1 MACRYPDAVSPAEL
15 WENVLSGRRAFRPI
29 PDTRL
34 NRADYYSTD
43 AAAPDRHYATHAAVL
58 EGWAFDR
65 RKYRVSGT
73 AFKSTD
79 IAHWLALD
87 TAAAALDDAG
97 FPAGEGLD
105 RARTGVVI
113 GNTLTGDMSRAN
125 TTRLR
130 WPYVRRT
137 LANSLR
143 RRGWDAEDIAEF
155 LIAYE
160 VDFKASFAPIS
171 EDSLAGGLAN
181 TIAGRICN
189 HFDLGGG
196 GYTVDGAC
204 SSSLLSVT
212 TAGNALAAG
221 QLDAVVVG
229 GVDISIDPFELVGF
243 AKTGALA
250 TSAMRVY
257 DEGSNGFWPG
267 EGCGMIVLVR
277 EDDALARG
285 LRSYA
290 TIAGWGVS
298 SDGRGGITRPA
309 MDGHLVAVE
318 RAYRMAGFA
327 ANAVDYIE
335 GHGAGTVVGD
345 RAELEVFGRAVSG
358 RDRRRQRVSIGAVK
372 ANVGHTKA
380 AAGIAALIKTV
391 LAVHHATIPP
401 ITGNQRPHPLLTTD
415 SLLDLPR
422 AAVPW
427 PSAHSQSSADEP
439 AGPRSG
445 VVSPRRA
452 GMSALGFG
460 GINAHVVIESSQP
473 PVPIDAELS
482 RRLAHSKQDCELFVL
497 SEATPQLLETRLREV
512 GALAAQCSFA
522 ELGDLSTALA
532 RRDSQ
537 EPYKAAVVASD
548 QAQAAARLTELAA
561 TLGAGQPTVFMPERG
576 QFAAGPPRTTPRIGL
591 LFPGQGVASL
601 GDGGI
606 AAPRFEAIADLYRA
620 TGHHRAGTTTK
631 DAQPRIVT
639 ASLAGLRL
647 LHLAGVQA
655 VGCVGHSLGELTA
668 LHWAG
673 VFNETQVVAAAAVRG
688 QAMQSAAAAKPGT
701 MASIS
706 AESSTVA
713 ALLNGGSVVIAGYNG
728 PRQTVIS
735 GLASDINAVVDRARA
750 AGLHCQEIAVSHA
763 FHSPLVGTAAEKFRA
778 YLDKTEI
785 RGIERPGV
793 YSTVTGTAL
802 TASSNVIE
810 LLERQILAP
819 VQFAPAL
826 AKLAASCDLLIEVGP
841 GRLLTGL
848 ATHVVP
854 CVPVVAMDTDSDSL
868 AGILQT
874 LAACY
879 VVGANPDLGR
889 LTAER
894 FCRAMPSDKQFS
906 FIESPCERAP
916 EAAYLIDPVLADS
929 ASTAVTDDHEPRAA
943 KSALYALRTLLAE
956 RTELPVTD
964 ITPETHPLDDLHLSS
979 ITITQVVGEAV
990 RMLGLQA
997 PEPTTN
1003 VATATV
1009 GHLAEA
1015 IEEAA
1020 RVGDVH
1026 PRDELTGIDAWTRSF
1041 VVEHTARPRRRL
1053 QANGEQAGTWEVY
1066 AAQDD
1071 PLAEVLVRQLE
1082 VAPVGNGVLLLCGDT
1097 DVQVELK
1104 RMLSAGQTAIQQGI
1118 RLVVVDT
1125 GRGAGALAKTVHL
1138 ENSTV
1143 RTTVVHFSAPL
1154 AADTAAELVLAE
1166 VLATTTFI
1174 EVEYDIRGNRA
1185 EPVLRELE
1193 TGGQPLPVG
1202 GGDVVVVT
1210 GGGHGITVEC
1220 ALALAGRSGCTLALI
1235 GRRDTDDAE
1244 VAANLARIRDAGIT
1258 ANYYRA
1264 DVTDR
1269 TAVAAA
1275 ITDVARELGP
1285 VTGILHGAA
1294 VNAPALISALTPE
1307 EFGTTVAAKVD
1318 GLTYVVEA
1326 VEAAQLRLIVGFGS
1340 IIGRAGLRGEAHYAV
1355 ANDWLRN
1362 AIDVL
1367 DGRLRNC
1374 RCLTIEWSIWSGAGM
1389 GERLGVLNALTR
1401 EGIEAIPTDV
1411 GVEIML
1417 DLLGTPSCPSSV
1429 VVLGRTGELPTIAF
1443 EEVELPL
1450 LRFLERPRLHFPGIE
1465 LVAEA
1470 DLSVSSDPYLAD
1482 HQLSGDILFPAVMG
1496 MEAMAQ
1502 AAVALLGG
1510 LQPIELRDVEF
1521 LRPIVVPSDGATTI
1535 RTVALRR
1542 GGEVRIAIRSATTA
1556 FQTDHFRAICSTGNA
1571 GSDEDAEIS
1580 AQLADFVDD
1589 SCPPTTMDVEAEF
1602 YDRIMFHGPRFRS
1615 VRDYRYI
1622 AAQRCVADIQAG
1634 EMPWFVATQPGRLV
1648 LGDPAARD
1656 GFMHAIQVCVP
1667 DATLLPTRIG
1677 SVREFGRDTE
1687 IGKVRLAAVER
1698 SSDPGK
1704 YVYDVVVR
1712 DQEQN
1717 LVAVWERLELTAV
1730 AAIEPAG
1737 GWTPELVAPILARR
1751 LQSLLSEPLQMAL
1764 VRDADHERASAQTT
1778 AGRSSRRI
1786 PSRRAASERAL
1797 AAASGGLVN
1806 LHHRADGRPEMPGKN
1821 ISVSHGTGLT
1831 LAVIAER
1838 PIGCD
1843 LEPVDER
1850 TAEQWHD
1857 LLGMS
1862 GVALAQMC
1870 SEVGNEAF
1878 ATAATRVWSAREA
1891 VSKLGVTVNRPRLTF
1906 ESRGT
1911 PPGWLAMRHGRD
1923 LVWSVV
1929 VTLAMPSPTTVVV
1942 AVAQKG

>member
-1 MACRYPDAVSPAEL
+1 
-15 WENVLSGRRAFRPI
+15 
-29 PDTRL
+29 
-34 NRADYYSTD
+34 
-43 AAAPDRHYATHAAVL
+43 
-58 EGWAFDR
+58 
-65 RKYRVSGT
+65 
-73 AFKSTD
+73 
-79 IAHWLALD
+79 
-87 TAAAALDDAG
+87 
-97 FPAGEGLD
+97 
-105 RARTGVVI
+105 
-113 GNTLTGDMSRAN
+113 
-125 TTRLR
+125 
-130 WPYVRRT
+130 
-137 LANSLR
+137 
-143 RRGWDAEDIAEF
+143 
-155 LIAYE
+155 
-160 VDFKASFAPIS
+160 
-171 EDSLAGGLAN
+171 
-181 TIAGRICN
+181 
-189 HFDLGGG
+189 
-196 GYTVDGAC
+196 
-204 SSSLLSVT
+204 
-212 TAGNALAAG
+212 
-221 QLDAVVVG
+221 
-229 GVDISIDPFELVGF
+229 
-243 AKTGALA
+243 
-250 TSAMRVY
+250 
-257 DEGSNGFWPG
+257 
-267 EGCGMIVLVR
+267 
-277 EDDALARG
+277 
-285 LRSYA
+285 
-290 TIAGWGVS
+290 
-298 SDGRGGITRPA
+298 
-309 MDGHLVAVE
+309 
-318 RAYRMAGFA
+318 
-327 ANAVDYIE
+327 
-335 GHGAGTVVGD
+335 
-345 RAELEVFGRAVSG
+345 
-358 RDRRRQRVSIGAVK
+358 
-372 ANVGHTKA
+372 
-380 AAGIAALIKTV
+380 
-391 LAVHHATIPP
+391 
-401 ITGNQRPHPLLTTD
+401 
-415 SLLDLPR
+415 
-422 AAVPW
+422 
-427 PSAHSQSSADEP
+427 
-439 AGPRSG
+439 
-445 VVSPRRA
+445 
-452 GMSALGFG
+452 MSALGFG
-460 GINAHVVIESSQP
+460 GINAHVVVESSQP
-473 PVPIDAELS
+473 PVPIDAELG

-497 SEATPQLLETRLREV
+497 SEATPQRLETRLREMS
-512 GALAAQCSFA
+512 ALAAQCSFA
-522 ELGDLSTALA
+522 ELGDLSIALA
-532 RRDSQ
+532 RSDAH

-548 QAQAAARLTELAA
+548 QAQAAARISELATA
-561 TLGAGQPTVFMPERG
+561 LGAGQTTVFMPERG
-576 QFAAGPPRTTPRIGL
+576 QFLAAPPRTAPRIGL

-601 GDGGI
+601 GDGGT
-606 AAPRFEAIADLYRA
+606 AAQRFEVVADLYRA
-620 TGHHRAGTTTK
+620 TGQHPAGTTTK

-647 LHLAGVQA
+647 LRQAGVVV

-673 VFNETQVVAAAAVRG
+673 VFNETQVVTAAAVRG
-688 QAMQSAAAAKPGT
+688 AAMQSAAAAKPGT

-706 AESSTVA
+706 AASSTVA

-735 GLASDINAVVDRARA
+735 GTASDVNAVVDRARA

-763 FHSPLVGTAAEKFRA
+763 FHSPLVGAAAEKFRA
-778 YLDKTEI
+778 YLDKAEI
-785 RGIERPGV
+785 RDIERGGV
-793 YSTVTGTAL
+793 YSTVTGAAL
-802 TASSNVIE
+802 SASSNVIE

-819 VQFAPAL
+819 VRFASAL
-826 AKLAASCDLLIEVGP
+826 TKLAASCDLLIEVGP
-841 GRLLTGL
+841 GRLLSGL
-848 ATHVVP
+848 ATDVAP
-854 CVPVVAMDTDSDSL
+854 SVPVVAMDTDSDSL
-868 AGILQT
+868 VGILQT

-879 VVGANPDLGR
+879 VIGANPDLGR
-889 LTAER
+889 LAAER
-894 FCRAMPSDKQFS
+894 FCRAMPSNKQFS
-906 FIESPCERAP
+906 FIESPCELAP
-916 EAAYLIDPVLADS
+916 EAAYLVDPAVADT
-929 ASTAVTDDHEPRAA
+929 APTAVTNDQEPRAT

-964 ITPETHPLDDLHLSS
+964 ITPDTHPLDDLHLSS
-979 ITITQVVGEAV
+979 ITITQVVGDAV
-990 RMLGLQA
+990 RMLGLRT

-1020 RVGDVH
+1020 RIGDVH
-1026 PRDELTGIDAWTRSF
+1026 PRDDLAGIDAWTRSF
-1041 VVEHTARPRRRL
+1041 VVEHIARPRRRTPPT
-1053 QANGEQAGTWEVY
+1053 GEGPGRWEVH

-1071 PLAEVLVRQLE
+1071 PLAAVLLGQLE
-1082 VAPVGNGVLLLCGDT
+1082 AAPIGDGVLLVCGSSD
-1097 DVQVELK
+1097 DNMQVESK
-1104 RMLSAGQTAIQQGI
+1104 RMLIAGQTAIQRGK
-1118 RLVVVDT
+1118 RLVVIDT
-1125 GRGAGALAKTVHL
+1125 GRGASALAKTVHL

-1143 RTTVVHFSAPL
+1143 RTTVVHFSTPL
-1154 AADTAAELVLAE
+1154 PADTAAELVLAE
-1166 VLATTTFI
+1166 VLSTTTFV
-1174 EVEYDIRGNRA
+1174 EVEYDGLGNRA

-1193 TGGQPLPVG
+1193 TGEEPLPVG
-1202 GGDVVVVT
+1202 GGDVVLVT

-1220 ALALAGRSGCTLALI
+1220 ALALAGRSSCALALI
-1235 GRRDTDDAE
+1235 GRRDIDDAE
-1244 VAANLARIRDAGIT
+1244 VAANLARMRDAGIT
-1258 ANYYRA
+1258 TNYYRA

-1275 ITDVARELGP
+1275 IADIAGDLGP
-1285 VTGILHGAA
+1285 VTGILHGAG

-1307 EFGTTVAAKVD
+1307 EFGATVAAKVD
-1318 GLTYVVEA
+1318 GLTHVIEA
-1326 VEAAQLRLIVGFGS
+1326 VDASQLRLIVGFGS

-1362 AIDVL
+1362 SIDVL
-1367 DGRLRNC
+1367 DKRLPNC
-1374 RCLTIEWSIWSGAGM
+1374 RCLTIEWSIWAGAGM

-1417 DLLGTPSCPSSV
+1417 DLLRTPSCPSAV

-1443 EEVELPL
+1443 EDVELPL

-1482 HQLSGDILFPAVMG
+1482 HQLSGDMLFPAVMG

-1502 AAVALLGG
+1502 AAVALLGDSE
-1510 LQPIELRDVEF
+1510 PIELRDVEF
-1521 LRPIVVPSDGATTI
+1521 LRPIVVSGEGATTI

-1556 FQTDHFRAICSTGNA
+1556 FQTDHFRAMCRNGNA
-1571 GSDEDAEIS
+1571 GTDEDAGVSVEP
-1580 AQLADFVDD
+1580 ADLVDD
-1589 SCPPTTMDVEAEF
+1589 SCPLITMDVEAEF

-1622 AAQRCVADIQAG
+1622 AAQRCVADIEAD
-1634 EMPWFVATQPGRLV
+1634 EMPWFVETQPGRLV

-1677 SVREFGRDTE
+1677 SVREFRGDNE
-1687 IGKVRLAAVER
+1687 IGKLRLVAVER
-1698 SSDPGK
+1698 SSNAGR

-1717 LVAVWERLELTAV
+1717 LVAVWEQLELTAV
-1730 AAIEPAG
+1730 AAIEPAD
-1737 GWTPELVAPILARR
+1737 GWTPELVAPILTRR
-1751 LQSLLSEPLQMAL
+1751 LNSLLSEPLQMAL
-1764 VRDADHERASAQTT
+1764 VRDVDHDRASART
-1778 AGRSSRRI
+1778 AMGVGSRRI

-1870 SEVGNEAF
+1870 GDVGNEAF

-1906 ESRGT
+1906 ESRDT

-1929 VTLAMPSPTTVVV
+1929 ITLAMPAPVTVVV